1 LRLPRDDDGEN
12 GAARFVPVRQGYP
25 AGMYVIPIVLI
36 VLLALIAVAWSPIF
50 ALLFFVIGFGAFLAY
65 AGLSRRADEKLTP
78 PEQPGRQPQHE
89 AQGETG
95 MWGER
100 KA

>member
-1 LRLPRDDDGEN
+1 
-12 GAARFVPVRQGYP
+12 
-25 AGMYVIPIVLI
+25 MYWIPLVLI
-36 VLLALIAVAWSPIF
+36 ILLALIAVAWSPIF
-50 ALLFFVIGFGAFLAY
+50 ALVFFVIAFVCFLAY
-65 AGLSRRADEKLTP
+65 SGLSRRADEQLTP

-89 AQGETG
+89 AQGDTG